1 MNYENLNERLKELN
15 NEDFIWIVYIG
26 IIILSFYSNNLE
38 RDYFINYNLNS
49 RKKYQNILIIIFS
62 ILLIVYT
69 YFLKQ
74 SIDDIKNLKPSDS
87 EKKKIFV
94 YLSFLASLFI
104 ATSGVIYLFIAFNDE
119 NLDVELAFN

>member
-1 MNYENLNERLKELN
+1 MNYNINERLKELN

-38 RDYFINYNLNS
+38 RDYFINNSLKS

-69 YFLKQ
+69 YFLKE
-74 SIDDIKNLKPSDS
+74 SIDDLKDLKPTDS
-87 EKKKIFV
+87 EKKKTFV

-104 ATSGVIYLFIAFNDE
+104 AASGAIYLFIAINDE
-119 NLDVELAFN
+119 DLDVELAFN